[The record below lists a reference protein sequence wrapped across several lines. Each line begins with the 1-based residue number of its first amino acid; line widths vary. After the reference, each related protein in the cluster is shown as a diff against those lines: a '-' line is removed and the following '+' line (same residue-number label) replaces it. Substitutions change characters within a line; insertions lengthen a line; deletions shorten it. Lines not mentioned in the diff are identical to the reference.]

1 MLRADGVVAARGEHG
16 VATREAVLFK
26 KENGGAGTLGGDR
39 CVEARAARAD
49 HHDVIGFAR
58 LGLHCRLDG
67 RFVGGDLR
75 CGFGRIGERHLVR
88 EGVAV
93 VADELRTGVRG
104 VAARAVDVAEMRVVR
119 IDLRAR
125 LPDVLIGAVA
135 GLALRVERTLV
146 VGDGRRRHRVR
157 AVARGAAAHLRV
169 KVRERLARRR
179 FAADE
184 GAAQKRADHQAECL
198 LRQHDVFSF

>member
-1 MLRADGVVAARGEHG
+1 MAALSGETFG
-16 VATREAVLFK
+16 AALGASANGILFGK
-26 KENGGAGTLGGDR
+26 VWQSLQTS
-39 CVEARAARAD
+39 
-49 HHDVIGFAR
+49 
-58 LGLHCRLDG
+58 
-67 RFVGGDLR
+67 
-75 CGFGRIGERHLVR
+75 FGRVCAVWQLVQ
-88 EGVAV
+88 
-93 VADELRTGVRG
+93 LM
-104 VAARAVDVAEMRVVR
+104 VAEMRVVR

-125 LPDVLIGAVA
+125 LPDVLIGPVA

-146 VGDGRRRHRVR
+146 VGDGTPPSRRSC
-157 AVARGAAAHLRV
+157 RGTRPPAAHLRV

>member
-1 MLRADGVVAARGEHG
+1 M
-16 VATREAVLFK
+16 
-26 KENGGAGTLGGDR
+26 
-39 CVEARAARAD
+39 
-49 HHDVIGFAR
+49 
-58 LGLHCRLDG
+58 
-67 RFVGGDLR
+67 
-75 CGFGRIGERHLVR
+75 
-88 EGVAV
+88 AV
-93 VADELRTGVRG
+93 VADELRAGVRG

-125 LPDVLIGAVA
+125 LPDVLVGAVA

-146 VGDGRRRHRVR
+146 VGDGRRRHGVR